1 MSGLS
6 TELEVVPPR
15 ASRSALIAVT
25 AVLKVIAAPLFRYN
39 PVSLDA
45 ICAQQA

>member
-6 TELEVVPPR
+6 TELEEVPPK

-25 AVLKVIAAPLFRYN
+25 AVSKLIASPLFKYN

-45 ICAQQA
+45 ICA

>member
-6 TELEVVPPR
+6 TELEEVPPR

-25 AVLKVIAAPLFRYN
+25 AVSKVIASPVLRYN

-45 ICAQQA
+45 ICA